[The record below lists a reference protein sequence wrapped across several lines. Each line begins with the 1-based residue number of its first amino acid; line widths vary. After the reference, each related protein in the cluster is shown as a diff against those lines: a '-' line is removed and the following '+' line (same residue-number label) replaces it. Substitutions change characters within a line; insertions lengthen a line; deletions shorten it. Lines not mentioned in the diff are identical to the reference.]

1 MSSVDCLKFSALTGE
16 VNKCHGKSR
25 DNDDLS
31 AESVAILSGGALVA
45 LAFENLMETH
55 VSHERTVRGVKEL
68 AKSIGTNGL
77 VAGQAM
83 DLSGEG
89 LDQNDAG
96 VEELEFIH
104 VHKTG
109 SLLEASAVT
118 RVVIGGGLE
127 KEVEKIRRLAT
138 CIGLLFQVVEI
149 ENLLWI

>member
-1 MSSVDCLKFSALTGE
+1 M
-16 VNKCHGKSR
+16 
-25 DNDDLS
+25 
-31 AESVAILSGGALVA
+31 
-45 LAFENLMETH
+45 
-55 VSHERTVRGVKEL
+55 SHERTVRGVKEL

-77 VAGQAM
+77 VAGQAR

-96 VEELEFIH
+96 VVELEFIH

>member
-1 MSSVDCLKFSALTGE
+1 MITHETQNLLSLMKTWEGQRRSLRRKRGHSLRRCTRSSSFREFDGT
-16 VNKCHGKSR
+16 
-25 DNDDLS
+25 D
-31 AESVAILSGGALVA
+31 
-45 LAFENLMETH
+45 
-55 VSHERTVRGVKEL
+55 VSHERTVRVVKEL
-68 AKSIGTNGL
+68 AESIGTNGL

-89 LDQNDAG
+89 LDQSDAG

>member
-1 MSSVDCLKFSALTGE
+1 MSSVECLKFSALTGE

-31 AESVAILSGGALVA
+31 AESVAFLSGGALVA
-45 LAFENLMETH
+45 LAFENLMETD
-55 VSHERTVRGVKEL
+55 VSHERTVPHLNIKEL

-118 RVVIGGGLE
+118 RVMC
-127 KEVEKIRRLAT
+127 EVVWRKRLRK
-138 CIGLLFQVVEI
+138 
-149 ENLLWI
+149 